1 MAAIEQLFATSSA
14 NSKSIEVGP
23 EEHWQKIERLAAG
36 RGALTMIGTPEQI
49 VTSMSE
55 LTDAG
60 LDGLAI
66 SWVNYD
72 EGLHQMETDI
82 LPLMVQAGLRTP

>member
-1 MAAIEQLFATSSA
+1 ML
-14 NSKSIEVGP
+14 
-23 EEHWQKIERLAAG
+23 
-36 RGALTMIGTPEQI
+36 
-49 VTSMSE
+49 E

-60 LDGLAI
+60 LDGLAL

-72 EGLHQMETDI
+72 EGLQQMEDDI